1 MAPVAGQDFAAPQL
15 TREEK
20 MVYNLK
26 IGKGSALFYLLEAT
40 RLAATVEDD
49 LYRAGNQIKQ
59 VDKTFARSKG
69 KPDNRYFEATTTKI
83 DLVLEKA
90 KALRAEVEDCRLDL
104 SDAIKETL
112 VESAVQQAD
121 EPPAIEKDSKKK
133 PRDDKDKSSL
143 NSQTKSQ
150 YAWP

>member
-1 MAPVAGQDFAAPQL
+1 MAPVMSQDFAAPQL

-26 IGKGSALFYLLEAT
+26 IGRGSALFYLLEAT

-59 VDKTFARSKG
+59 VEKTFARSKG

-83 DLVLEKA
+83 DLVYEKA
-90 KALRAEVEDCRLDL
+90 KNLRAEVEDCRLDL
-104 SDAIKETL
+104 SDAIKEVL
-112 VESAVQQAD
+112 VESAVQSDA
-121 EPPAIEKDSKKK
+121 PPEEKDSKKK
-133 PRDDKDKSSL
+133 GKDDKDKSSMEPGA
-143 NSQTKSQ
+143 KSQ

>member
-20 MVYNLK
+20 LVYNLK
-26 IGKGSALFYLLEAT
+26 VGKGSALFYLLEAT
-40 RLAATVEDD
+40 RLASAVEDD
-49 LYRAGNQIKQ
+49 LYRASNQIKQ

-83 DLVLEKA
+83 DLVFEKA

-112 VESAVQQAD
+112 VESAVQSDA
-121 EPPAIEKDSKKK
+121 PPEEKDSKKK
-133 PRDDKDKSSL
+133 PKDDKNKSSL
-143 NSQTKSQ
+143 NTQPKSQ